1 MKRTSLPLQRREFIT
16 LLGGAAAAWP
26 LAARAQQAAM
36 PVIGVL
42 SGRSLDDS
50 KEFVAAF
57 GQGLN
62 EAGFFEHRNVAIEYR
77 WAENHV
83 DRLPTLAAELVREQV
98 AVILAVGGVPPTQ
111 AAKASTSTIPIVFIV
126 GGDPIKLGLVAS
138 LNRPGG
144 NVTGVTILSG
154 ALTAKRLELLREL
167 RPQASVAC
175 LVNPSSPEAE
185 AQLTDIREAAHTTGK
200 ELRLLNVS
208 NDHDLDVAFATLV
221 REQIGGLLLANDAF
235 FVGRREQIVAM
246 AARHAIPT
254 MYFLREFVAVG
265 GLMSYGNSLA
275 DAYHRV
281 GISTGKILRGVK
293 PADLPV
299 EQAVKIELVLN
310 LKTAKTLGLEHPGHA
325 ARPRRRGDRMRAP
338 GSWRDPAGGSPAQV
352 TSSGRL
358 VASGA
363 SGHWRQGS
371 RRVPAI
377 ELPCRRRR
385 PMSEVDAVD
394 GSSTG
399 T

>member
-1 MKRTSLPLQRREFIT
+1 MRRRDFIT

-26 LAARAQQAAM
+26 LAARSQQRPM

-50 KEFVAAF
+50 KEFVDAF
-57 GQGLN
+57 GKGLN
-62 EAGFFEHRNVAIEYR
+62 EAGFFDHRNVAIEYR
-77 WAENHV
+77 WAENRV
-83 DRLPTLAAELVREQV
+83 DRLPTLAAELVHRQV

-111 AAKASTSTIPIVFIV
+111 AAKAATSTIPIVFII
-126 GGDPIKLGLVAS
+126 GGDPVKLGLVAT
-138 LNRPGG
+138 LNQPGG

-185 AQLTDIREAAHTTGK
+185 TQLTDIREAARTTGK
-200 ELRLLNVS
+200 DLRLLNVS
-208 NDHDLDVAFATLV
+208 NDQDLDAAFATLV
-221 REQIGGLLLANDAF
+221 REQIGGLLVANDAF
-235 FVGRREQIVAM
+235 FVGRREQIVAL
-246 AARHAIPT
+246 AARNAIPA
-254 MYFLREFVAVG
+254 MYFLREFAAVG

-310 LKTAKTLGLEHPGHA
+310 LKTAKALGITFPITLLG
-325 ARPRRRGDRMRAP
+325 RA
-338 GSWRDPAGGSPAQV
+338 DEV
-352 TSSGRL
+352 
-358 VASGA
+358 
-363 SGHWRQGS
+363 
-371 RRVPAI
+371 I
-377 ELPCRRRR
+377 E
-385 PMSEVDAVD
+385 
-394 GSSTG
+394 
-399 T
+399 